1 MGFSTTLSGVDGS
14 RTMST
19 IEVRK
24 VEPAAL
30 SPKGVCEYLS
40 LSKRSVSTLI
50 ADQVLLAKRCGGRT
64 LVDFASVK
72 KFYEGLPAKTVA
84 ASIPNAPQS
93 AAPSPRRPTA
103 RRTAKVVRS

>member
-1 MGFSTTLSGVDGS
+1 
-14 RTMST
+14 MST

-30 SPKGVCEYLS
+30 SPKGVSEYLS

-72 KFYEGLPAKTVA
+72 KFRKLFAHSDDGFGHGLAV
-84 ASIPNAPQS
+84 
-93 AAPSPRRPTA
+93 
-103 RRTAKVVRS
+103 